1 MMGAFIKYSTAQKC
15 PVHQAIA
22 EMAAEYLTR
31 PPGVFHKERVI
42 DKCNMRAVASS
53 IRWDYVKRMI
63 EDEWGQADMLFP
75 LAQSFWTGPRDK
87 DGNLTVEES
96 FLDKDK
102 VLNPGKYIA
111 SGHGKKTAGY
121 GLICDETGHFALYVL
136 KHKNKVA
143 QGTRKAAGKTA
154 SAIEKQAPRLA
165 SQKRGQKQIE
175 MATS

>member
-22 EMAAEYLTR
+22 EMAADYLTR
-31 PPGVFHKERVI
+31 PPGVFHKEKVI
-42 DKCNMRAVASS
+42 DKCNMRAIASS

-63 EDEWGQADMLFP
+63 EEEWGQPDMLFP

-87 DGNLTVEES
+87 DGNLTVDES
-96 FLDKDK
+96 ALDKDK

-136 KHKNKVA
+136 RVLERRQGKPRALSKNKPRA
-143 QGTRKAAGKTA
+143 WRLRSAARSRLKWRPRKNVGW
-154 SAIEKQAPRLA
+154 
-165 SQKRGQKQIE
+165 G
-175 MATS
+175 